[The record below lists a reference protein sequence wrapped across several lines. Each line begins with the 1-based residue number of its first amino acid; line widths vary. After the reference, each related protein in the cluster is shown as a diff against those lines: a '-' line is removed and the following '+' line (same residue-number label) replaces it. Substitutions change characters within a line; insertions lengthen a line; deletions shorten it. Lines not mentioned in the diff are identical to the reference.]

1 MTNHQ
6 QLITMQNQIPKPLQQ
21 KNIIFLLLLES
32 IVTPNKLHVRKV
44 TVPVL
49 QTMRMILMV
58 VNII

>member
-58 VNII
+58 VNIV